1 MKKLFTFFTM
11 LFILISSIAFSQ
23 QAKEFNLP
31 PRAKFM
37 PKLYQEID
45 YSYKLND
52 LSLNEAVTKNFL
64 NKFTETDLDKLKMK
78 DNATYNYYK
87 VAQNYFISLSDTVK
101 KKFTVE
107 ELWHVY
113 IYDQKLKNK
122 LKIINDQ

>member
-1 MKKLFTFFTM
+1 MKNQVSLFTM

-31 PRAKFM
+31 PKAKFM

-64 NKFTETDLDKLKMK
+64 NRFTETDLDKLKKK
-78 DNATYNYYK
+78 DNITYNYYK
-87 VAQNYFISLSDTVK
+87 AAQNYFRSLSDTVK

-122 LKIINDQ
+122 LKTIN

>member
-1 MKKLFTFFTM
+1 MKKLITLFTM

-31 PRAKFM
+31 PKAKFM

-64 NKFTETDLDKLKMK
+64 NRFTETDLDKLKKK
-78 DNATYNYYK
+78 DNITYNYYK
-87 VAQNYFISLSDTVK
+87 AAQNYFRSLSDTVK
-101 KKFTVE
+101 NKFTVE

-122 LKIINDQ
+122 LKTIN